1 MDAPETEL
9 CSLAIV
15 KRCELILFPDNT
27 LFLFLFY
34 FIYLFFY
41 FILLYNTVLVLPY
54 IDMNPPLFLKLKD
67 ETSVK
72 SQVSTW
78 TKMFVGRTVYSEDQ
92 LGGSL
97 CLRAESDW
105 PKRIN

>member
-1 MDAPETEL
+1 MWAHL
-9 CSLAIV
+9 VSWQYIIFIF
-15 KRCELILFPDNT
+15 ILF
-27 LFLFLFY
+27 
-34 FIYLFFY
+34 YLFIFY

-92 LGGSL
+92 LGGYL